1 MGTFKDSLKKW
12 FYTQG
17 SASGTTG
24 SRVPLLDASGN
35 PVGSNT
41 VENIAKIM
49 GDSAFTGSVFVATRE
64 SDGYPRFR
72 QPNQAASYAS
82 TAVGAAVFEA
92 GRLIIVAKNQQES
105 TKWATSSVS
114 GGNTVISGREA
125 AMLDFSGRSNTSTI
139 ITTLGDNAP
148 AAKYCHDYYPSN
160 VAADEPNFGAGHW
173 WLPSAGELWTMWS
186 HLREINRVLDAIG
199 GTALNEGQWYWSSTE
214 KSATNAWFMIFDD
227 GRFYNYNNNKT
238 NGGSVRPVSTL
249 C

>member
-1 MGTFKDSLKKW
+1 MGTLANGLKSL
-12 FYTQG
+12 FYG
-17 SASGTTG
+17 SGSNIGGT
-24 SRVPLLDASGN
+24 SHRVPLLDASGN

-41 VENIAKIM
+41 VANIAKIM

-92 GRLIIVAKNQQES
+92 GRLIIVAKNQQAS
-105 TKWATSSVS
+105 TKWATSNVS
-114 GGNTVISGREA
+114 GGNTAISGREA

-160 VAADEPNFGAGHW
+160 VAADDGNFGAGRW

-186 HLREINRVLDAIG
+186 HLREINRVLEAIG
-199 GTALNEGQWYWSSTE
+199 GTALNEDEWYWSSTE
-214 KSATNAWFMIFDD
+214 HSATYAWYLN
-227 GRFYNYNNNKT
+227 FYNGSFDYGYYKT
-238 NGGSVRPVSTL
+238 LEFSVRPVSAFY
-249 C
+249 